1 MNAKEYQPT
10 DRWSDPR
17 STVWGKRLGLTPRQ
31 IVLRAKK
38 AGLRTRRI
46 VGRTWAHSDDITK
59 LGRVER

>member
-1 MNAKEYQPT
+1 MNTQQYPT
-10 DRWSDPR
+10 QDRWSDPR
-17 STVWGKRLGLTPRQ
+17 NTVWEKRLGLTPRQ

-46 VGRTWAHSDDITK
+46 VGRTWVHSDDITK